1 MKIII
6 TSDWHLGSTFHGTDR
21 LPEQKHFLEWLL
33 SQIESLKPEALL
45 VAGDIFD
52 NGNPSAAAQETYFE
66 FLSKATTSCPGLQTV
81 IIAGNHDSA
90 MRLTAP
96 AALLSK
102 HNIEVRGK
110 VQRNWIH
117 YESED
122 ENSAPGRWEM
132 SVDDLVIPIYNDDKS
147 ERVWILALPYVR
159 SSELTQ
165 AESYGKGMREIITML
180 MERVNSLRAPRELVV
195 MIAHLYATGA
205 EIADGSSE
213 RILVGGLENVALND
227 FEEHPDYLAS
237 GHIHKR
243 QRIKGTD
250 WARYSGSIMPMSFAE
265 KNNRHGIDLLTT
277 DRDSYDVEFIEYT
290 PQRKLIE
297 IPEEGTVP
305 IEDVIEAINDLP
317 PLDQENPQ
325 TMSYINVRMARE
337 EMDMTARKKIEDALS
352 SRHVIFAKLQSVD
365 SNPAQNIQG
374 GRDGETGIRYENL
387 YKRDPMEALTIG
399 FIRENGVEMSDRQI
413 ELAQMVIDEARKMET
428 EVNAEV

>member
-1 MKIII
+1 
-6 TSDWHLGSTFHGTDR
+6 
-21 LPEQKHFLEWLL
+21 
-33 SQIESLKPEALL
+33 
-45 VAGDIFD
+45 
-52 NGNPSAAAQETYFE
+52 
-66 FLSKATTSCPGLQTV
+66 
-81 IIAGNHDSA
+81 
-90 MRLTAP
+90 
-96 AALLSK
+96 
-102 HNIEVRGK
+102 
-110 VQRNWIH
+110 
-117 YESED
+117 
-122 ENSAPGRWEM
+122 
-132 SVDDLVIPIYNDDKS
+132 
-147 ERVWILALPYVR
+147 
-159 SSELTQ
+159 
-165 AESYGKGMREIITML
+165 
-180 MERVNSLRAPRELVV
+180 
-195 MIAHLYATGA
+195 
-205 EIADGSSE
+205 
-213 RILVGGLENVALND
+213 
-227 FEEHPDYLAS
+227 
-237 GHIHKR
+237 
-243 QRIKGTD
+243 
-250 WARYSGSIMPMSFAE
+250 
-265 KNNRHGIDLLTT
+265 
-277 DRDSYDVEFIEYT
+277 VEFIEYT

>member
-21 LPEQKHFLEWLL
+21 LPEQKHFFEWLL

-132 SVDDLVIPIYNDDKS
+132 SVDDLVIPIFNDDKS

-165 AESYGKGMREIITML
+165 AESYGKGMREIITIL
-180 MERVNSLRAPRELVV
+180 MERVNSLRAPRELAV
-195 MIAHLYATGA
+195 MIAHIYATGA

-277 DRDSYDVEFIEYT
+277 DGDSYDVEFIEYT

-305 IEDVIEAINDLP
+305 IEDVIETINDLP

-365 SNPAQNIQG
+365 SNLAQNIQG
-374 GRDGETGIRYENL
+374 GRDGETGIRYDNL